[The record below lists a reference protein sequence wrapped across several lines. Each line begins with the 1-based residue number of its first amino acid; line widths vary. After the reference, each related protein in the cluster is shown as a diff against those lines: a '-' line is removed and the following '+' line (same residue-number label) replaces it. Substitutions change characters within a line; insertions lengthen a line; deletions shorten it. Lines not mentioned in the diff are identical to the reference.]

1 MPCNSVFQVR
11 QFLPKDWQRKKP
23 FDIGLSDLPD
33 RRWKEAV
40 NPEFI
45 ELADRVDDFMHGPPL
60 FRRDLGAAGSLSF
73 KERSDREATPQV
85 GDPVGISQE
94 NVGTQTPIVGVQR
107 CVDRDTAND
116 DGPERHEFENMIEH
130 SQASWRGD
138 IGITT
143 RN

>member
-1 MPCNSVFQVR
+1 MSCKSVFQPR
-11 QFLPKDWQRKKP
+11 QFLLEEWQRKQP
-23 FDIGLSDLPD
+23 FNIRLSDLPD

-60 FRRDLGAAGSLSF
+60 FRCDLGAASSLSF
-73 KERSDREATPQV
+73 KERSDREPTPQIR
-85 GDPVGISQE
+85 DPVGISQE
-94 NVGTQTPIVGVQR
+94 DVGTQTPIVGVQR

-130 SQASWRGD
+130 SQVSLRGG
-138 IGITT
+138 IGMTV

>member
-1 MPCNSVFQVR
+1 MSCKSVFQAR
-11 QFLPKDWQRKKP
+11 QFLPKDRQRKKP
-23 FDIGLSDLPD
+23 FNIRLSDLPD

-60 FRRDLGAAGSLSF
+60 FRCDLGATSSLSF
-73 KERSDREATPQV
+73 KERSDWEPTPQV

-94 NVGTQTPIVGVQR
+94 DVGPQTPIVGVQR
-107 CVDRDTAND
+107 GVDRDTAND

-130 SQASWRGD
+130 SQASLRGD
-138 IGITT
+138 IGITP